1 MFKTSF
7 YYTFE
12 KLLPK
17 LLSFF
22 VLPILLRL
30 IKPELWAEITLLLAI
45 QILISY
51 FLTQGDERSILRF
64 VEDSE
69 VFSKSIMS
77 LLRVSFVF
85 IIIFEILGYFLQELP
100 FSLIYGMPFRLMF
113 LSTVVISLNKLF
125 VSKLRTYEMATH
137 VFKSSFFESLLIQSL
152 QLLLIAITVEL
163 DGYDS
168 RVIVTSYFFVQF
180 LGNFL
185 KLIYFSVSLKFNFKI
200 LVKYL
205 TSKKPKDFLKFSNIS
220 FLILISGYI
229 LNWQDRFF
237 VEHLFGF
244 KELGVYSVATRISN
258 IGMVF
263 ISSLLITSYAKY
275 WPSENNDNKN
285 VNVESIVKKILIIS
299 SLTQCSIMVL
309 TTSVGKYILPEA
321 YYVSVELIYLATLLV
336 FLQTIVLVFTI
347 DLGRKNRLK
356 KVFYFNF
363 LTFTTQ
369 FLIYSIFEFNS
380 LTDIFFVQ
388 IISLLLYLNLLFF
401 QNMKSLLNT
410 FLKVIL
416 LFIFSIF
423 ITMSYIEIGSQLYQI
438 IMFVFGIIFLS
449 FTMNYWLKL
458 EN

>member
-1 MFKTSF
+1 
-7 YYTFE
+7 
-12 KLLPK
+12 
-17 LLSFF
+17 
-22 VLPILLRL
+22 
-30 IKPELWAEITLLLAI
+30 
-45 QILISY
+45 
-51 FLTQGDERSILRF
+51 
-64 VEDSE
+64 
-69 VFSKSIMS
+69 
-77 LLRVSFVF
+77 
-85 IIIFEILGYFLQELP
+85 
-100 FSLIYGMPFRLMF
+100 
-113 LSTVVISLNKLF
+113 
-125 VSKLRTYEMATH
+125 
-137 VFKSSFFESLLIQSL
+137 
-152 QLLLIAITVEL
+152 
-163 DGYDS
+163 
-168 RVIVTSYFFVQF
+168 
-180 LGNFL
+180 
-185 KLIYFSVSLKFNFKI
+185 
-200 LVKYL
+200 
-205 TSKKPKDFLKFSNIS
+205 
-220 FLILISGYI
+220 
-229 LNWQDRFF
+229 
-237 VEHLFGF
+237 
-244 KELGVYSVATRISN
+244 
-258 IGMVF
+258 MVF

-347 DLGRKNRLK
+347 DLGRQNRLK

-449 FTMNYWLKL
+449 FTMNYWVKL